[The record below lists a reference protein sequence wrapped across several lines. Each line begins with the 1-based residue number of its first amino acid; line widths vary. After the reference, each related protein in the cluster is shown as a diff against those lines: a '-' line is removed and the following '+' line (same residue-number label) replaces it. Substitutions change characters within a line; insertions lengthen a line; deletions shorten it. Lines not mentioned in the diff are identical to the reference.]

1 MEHYDEVVELKNRP
15 SQSNPSKSNN
25 NGKMSS
31 PDKNASKTNHEG
43 GPAIMV
49 INANPVT
56 TDVVPA
62 FEKIEVCTPKKKK
75 THTIYAMMYIYII
88 DYTFYQMLIVLFF
101 KDKRSTN
108 KKNI

>member
-15 SQSNPSKSNN
+15 SQSNPSKSNI

-31 PDKNASKTNHEG
+31 PDKNATRTNHEG
-43 GPAIMV
+43 GPAIMA

-75 THTIYAMMYIYII
+75 THTIYII
-88 DYTFYQMLIVLFF
+88 KCLSFSFF
-101 KDKRSTN
+101 KDKRSIN